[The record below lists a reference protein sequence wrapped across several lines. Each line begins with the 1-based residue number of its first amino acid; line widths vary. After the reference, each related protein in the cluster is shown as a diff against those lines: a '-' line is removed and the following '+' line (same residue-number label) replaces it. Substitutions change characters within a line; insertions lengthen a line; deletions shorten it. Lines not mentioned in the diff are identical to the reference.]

1 MMAKL
6 SRVSHRPGIIV
17 AAMIAMRGLAP
28 TAAHAQSDQTIVLI
42 CTYNPNPA
50 AFRYSFTIDLQGK
63 TVVEENI
70 TSPGPQPYQG
80 TVTQITDQQ
89 ITWIDHPIGS
99 SSTYILN
106 RYTGQLVTRVTDG
119 PPEAIGRVVEY
130 TCQKQ
135 QKQF

>member
-1 MMAKL
+1 MTGRRFA
-6 SRVSHRPGIIV
+6 V
-17 AAMIAMRGLAP
+17 GLA
-28 TAAHAQSDQTIVLI
+28 AIS
-42 CTYNPNPA
+42 
-50 AFRYSFTIDLQGK
+50 AFLAFASQ
-63 TVVEENI
+63 NI
-70 TSPGPQPYQG
+70 TSPEPQPYQG

-89 ITWIDHPIGS
+89 ITWIDHPTGS